1 MSQKKIISVALLF
14 IVGMLSACQSLKLAE
29 PTATFLPP
37 TPTPIPPTEL
47 TICMRSEPD
56 SLYLYGLDSQSAGD
70 ILSLI
75 AEGPRTQ
82 TDGTPDPAILQSI
95 PNFDDGS
102 ALLTPVSVRAGDQVV
117 NAYGQL
123 IALQAGAR
131 VFPSGCTTAACAVI
145 WDGTSELQMD
155 QASTTFHLK
164 TGVSW
169 SDGQPLTAAESVFSF
184 NLAFDADSPVDKTL
198 VNKTASYTA
207 VDETSVQWVGKPG
220 LLPGDFSDYFWLPLP
235 QHAWG
240 DASAADLLISQQ
252 AQENPLG
259 WGPYALDEWMRG
271 DYLRLKKNDL
281 YFRASE
287 GLPKYDYVIFKFIQS
302 TDLNQELSGGCDVIA
317 DDAIE
322 TQWLASNAA
331 SLETSGFELRN
342 IDSGSLEFLALGINP
357 VSYDDSYYPY
367 GADRP
372 DIFGDVNTRKA
383 IALCI
388 DRQSIL
394 DELTGGLAKPA
405 DTYLVKENNLLNG
418 LALSQYAY
426 DPAQGKAL
434 LDQLG
439 WKDYDQNPATP
450 LTMIATNTTVPYG
463 TNFTLTL
470 LTSQSE
476 MRKAIADKIA
486 ANLADCG
493 IQVNVE
499 QKPLTELYQP
509 GPNGMVFGR
518 NFDMALFSMNF
529 GSAPHC
535 GLFASSEIPTNANY
549 WLGTST
555 GGSNFMGYRNTTYD
569 QSCDTAESAGLDKA
583 VYTAS
588 IQSTLQILADT
599 LPFIPLYNHPEF
611 MLVRSDLCLA
621 DNLDSLQKML
631 FSIESLDPNVS
642 CGS

>member
-1 MSQKKIISVALLF
+1 MSQNKIISVALLF
-14 IVGMLSACQSLKLAE
+14 IVGMLSACQVLKLAE
-29 PTATFLPP
+29 PIATPLPP
-37 TPTPIPPTEL
+37 TPTPIPSTEL

-56 SLYLYGLDSQSAGD
+56 SLYLYGLDSQLARD

-95 PNFDDGS
+95 PNFSDGS
-102 ALLTPVSVRAGDQVV
+102 AVLTPVSVRAGDQVV

-131 VFPSGCTTAACAVI
+131 VFPSGCTTAACAVT
-145 WDGTSELQMD
+145 WDGTSDLQMD
-155 QASTTFHLK
+155 QASTTFQLK
-164 TGVSW
+164 TGITW

-184 NLAFDADSPVDKTL
+184 NLAFDTDTPVEKTL
-198 VNKTASYTA
+198 VNKTASYRA
-207 VDETSVQWVGKPG
+207 IDESSVQWVGKPG
-220 LLPGDFSDYFWLPLP
+220 LLPVDFSVYFWLPLP

-240 DASAADLLISQQ
+240 DASAADLLNSQQ
-252 AQENPLG
+252 AKESPLG
-259 WGPYALDEWMRG
+259 WGPYTLDEWARG
-271 DYLRLKKNDL
+271 DHLRLKKNQL
-281 YFRASE
+281 YFRAGE
-287 GLPKYDYVIFKFIQS
+287 GLPKYDYVTFKFVQS
-302 TDLNQELSGGCDVIA
+302 ADLNQELSGACDVIA
-317 DDAIE
+317 DDAID
-322 TQWLASNAA
+322 TQWLAANVAN
-331 SLETSGFELRN
+331 LETSGYQLRKV
-342 IDSGSLEFLALGINP
+342 DSGNVEFLAFGINP

-367 GADRP
+367 GSDRP

-388 DRQSIL
+388 DRQGIL
-394 DELTGGLAKPA
+394 DELTGGLAKAA
-405 DTYLVKENNLLNG
+405 DTYLAKENSLLNG

-463 TNFTLTL
+463 TNFAFTL

-486 ANLADCG
+486 ANLAECG
-493 IQVNVE
+493 IQVTVE

-509 GPNGMVFGR
+509 GPDGAVFGR
-518 NFDMALFSMNF
+518 NFDMVLLSMNF
-529 GSAPHC
+529 GSEPHC
-535 GLFASSEIPTNANY
+535 GLFTSSEIPTNANY

-555 GGSNFMGYRNTTYD
+555 GGSNFMGYRNTAYD
-569 QSCDTAESAGLDKA
+569 QSCDAAESAGLDMA
-583 VYTAS
+583 VYTTN

-599 LPFIPLYNHPEF
+599 LPIIPLYNHPEYL
-611 MLVRSDLCLA
+611 LVRGNLCLA

-631 FSIESLDPNVS
+631 FSIESIDPNVS